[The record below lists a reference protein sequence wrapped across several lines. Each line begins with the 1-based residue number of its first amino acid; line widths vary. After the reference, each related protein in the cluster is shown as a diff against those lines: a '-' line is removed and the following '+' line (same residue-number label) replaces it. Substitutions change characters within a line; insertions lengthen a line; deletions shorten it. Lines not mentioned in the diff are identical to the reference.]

1 MTININDINK
11 PQVNSSGHSSPIN
24 KDSNRTTAEKGT
36 TQQND
41 TIVLTDSARQIQQLE
56 KQLGSIPVVNTEK
69 VAEVRENLN
78 SGNYTISS
86 ERIAEKFTRYEAFL
100 QQAS

>member
-1 MTININDINK
+1 MTISINDINK
-11 PQVNSSGHSSPIN
+11 PQVNSNGQTSPIN
-24 KDSNRTTAEKGT
+24 KDNSRTANGNAATPPG
-36 TQQND
+36 D
-41 TIVLTDSARQIQQLE
+41 TIVLTESAKQLQQLE
-56 KQLGSIPVVNTEK
+56 KQLGSISVVDAER

-86 ERIAEKFTRYEAFL
+86 DRVAEKFTRYESLL